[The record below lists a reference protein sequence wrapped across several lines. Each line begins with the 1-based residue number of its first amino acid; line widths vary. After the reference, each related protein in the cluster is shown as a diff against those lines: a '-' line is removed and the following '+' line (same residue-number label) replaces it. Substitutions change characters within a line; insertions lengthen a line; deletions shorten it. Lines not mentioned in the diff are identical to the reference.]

1 MKCNYCGTTIPEGN
15 KICNGCGK
23 KVTMFTKFQQPY
35 NEESN
40 DQIKEIEEL
49 TEEEID
55 YFMESPESQ
64 SARLNLKIEGFEIKD
79 KNAKTAFILS
89 IIGVMFMSF
98 GIIFNII
105 ALNKAKQITNPME
118 KEKILKV
125 VKIMLAVSAFMFLFT
140 LLPIIFSI

>member
-1 MKCNYCGTTIPEGN
+1 MKCTKCGTTIPEGS
-15 KICNGCGK
+15 KKCNGCGT

-40 DQIKEIEEL
+40 NQIKELEEL
-49 TEEEID
+49 PEEEID
-55 YFMESPESQ
+55 YFTESPEIQ
-64 SARLNLKIEGFEIKD
+64 SSRLKLEIEGIKIKD

-125 VKIMLAVSAFMFLFT
+125 VKILLVVSAFMFLFT